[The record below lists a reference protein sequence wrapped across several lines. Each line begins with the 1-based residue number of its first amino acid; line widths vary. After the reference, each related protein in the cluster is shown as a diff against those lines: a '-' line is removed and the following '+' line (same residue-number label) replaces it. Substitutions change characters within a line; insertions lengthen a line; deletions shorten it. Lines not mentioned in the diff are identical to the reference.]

1 MGAGRLGQAIINGL
15 INVGFKKSNIFAS
28 VKTAQTAELVKK
40 LGVNVFLNNEI
51 VIKNSDLIIVALK
64 PYVAMNVLRSLSDL
78 FKDKIV
84 ASAVALIPL
93 SSYMSILKDC
103 EVYRIMPNVSVEVNK
118 GFIALSGERKDN
130 AKLVEEVFS
139 MLGDVVWVDED
150 VLNKLTIISA
160 SMPALIVEL
169 IDAMELAAL
178 YLGIPYNLAR
188 KAIVKS
194 LIGTAVLTEVK
205 DLISIRNSIITPR
218 GTTIKLLRK
227 YMNLNIKSSIMETL
241 IYASEEL
248 DKMLEMFNKNLENEK
263 HTLTNLSKIKSER

>member
-1 MGAGRLGQAIINGL
+1 MGAGKLGQAIINGL

-28 VKTAQTAELVKK
+28 VKTEQTAEFVKK
-40 LGVNVFLNNEI
+40 LGVNVFLSNEP
-51 VIKNSDLIIVALK
+51 VVKNSDLIIVTLK
-64 PYVAMNVLRSLSDL
+64 PYVVINVLNSLSNL
-78 FKDKIV
+78 LKDKV
-84 ASAVALIPL
+84 VVSAAAFIPL
-93 SSYMSILKDC
+93 SSYTSILKDC
-103 EVYRIMPNVSVEVNK
+103 EVYRIMPNVNVEINK
-118 GFIALSGERKDN
+118 GFIALSGERKGN
-130 AKLVEEVFS
+130 ARLVEEVFS

-178 YLGIPYNLAR
+178 YLGIPHNLAR
-188 KAIVKS
+188 RAIVKS

-218 GTTIKLLRK
+218 GITIKLLRK

-241 IYASEEL
+241 VYASEEL
-248 DKMLEMFNKNLENEK
+248 DKLLETFNKNLENEK
-263 HTLTNLSKIKSER
+263 HILTSSSKIEGKR

>member
-1 MGAGRLGQAIINGL
+1 M
-15 INVGFKKSNIFAS
+15 
-28 VKTAQTAELVKK
+28 
-40 LGVNVFLNNEI
+40 GVNVFLSNEP
-51 VIKNSDLIIVALK
+51 VVKNSDLIIVTLK
-64 PYVAMNVLRSLSDL
+64 PYVVINVLNSLSNL
-78 FKDKIV
+78 LKDKV
-84 ASAVALIPL
+84 VVSAAALIPL
-93 SSYMSILKDC
+93 SSYTSILKDC
-103 EVYRIMPNVSVEVNK
+103 EVYRIMPNVNVEVNK
-118 GFIALSGERKDN
+118 GFIALSGERKGN
-130 AKLVEEVFS
+130 ARLVEEVFS

-178 YLGIPYNLAR
+178 YLGIPHNLAR
-188 KAIVKS
+188 RAIVKS

-218 GTTIKLLRK
+218 GITIKLLRK

-248 DKMLEMFNKNLENEK
+248 DKLLEAFNKNLENEK
-263 HTLTNLSKIKSER
+263 HILTSSSKIEGKR

>member
-1 MGAGRLGQAIINGL
+1 LGAGRLGQAIINGL

-248 DKMLEMFNKNLENEK
+248 DKMLEMFNKSLENEK